1 MKDKRL
7 KFFAVA
13 AMTLVQ
19 LDIKFQYSNLYL
31 KSDAF
36 EMSLDRTDKSK
47 IWIENSD
54 DGEWISFVMFDQFKS
69 WLNKNLK

>member
-1 MKDKRL
+1 MKDKRS

-19 LDIKFQYSNLYL
+19 LDIKFEYSSLYL
-31 KSDAF
+31 KSERF

-47 IWIENSD
+47 IWIEKSD

-69 WLNKNLK
+69 WLNKNIK